1 MYWRIGGVEHYVL
14 NLETEAKEGVARPR
28 PRSATFSGTQPS
40 TVGVTRWAS
49 SPCRQ
54 LLAGATAQG
63 VYLWSHKPFAQLSSL
78 VYETTEFG
86 RIADLIWAPSGDTLF
101 VILSRG
107 YIYELSVQRRGD
119 RVLEYVFATQH
130 YFARGPGEEAGI
142 GGVGLAQRR
151 TFRLPDTNSEVVCAG
166 AAQYAMVAT
175 KSHVYRM
182 TWAGALKSSSTVS
195 EAYGRD
201 GDVVVVQMGVL
212 EDTDMEYFVFSDG
225 SVRIVGK
232 IDDSEE
238 SADSTETVGDNVQT
252 LDGLDAT
259 ALDFSAA
266 SMMMAVGTATGTVY
280 LYALEEKQLHRV
292 GRADGSGR
300 VHALRWAPDGT
311 AVACVHA
318 TGHIV
323 MRTLLG
329 REVNSTRVGDVEF
342 VAWGA
347 GARVFGSGA
356 RGAWGLG
363 FARAMSNAGSSV
375 SLFSDDMVLVQ
386 ARGVDEGAVWRVE
399 HVAASYSGV
408 NAPIRVAAC
417 SADGRV
423 VVAGARGMAVST
435 GHGRW
440 RLQRAARERTVE
452 YTALAWSGSHV
463 VAACVDHGR
472 NMARL
477 EFWMGGRALDAPAAS
492 IDLDAPAVVVSAHGS
507 AVLVLSERGVL
518 SEYALAVGGAQ
529 VELRRTVDVAACGVD
544 ARRVR
549 EVMWAPGACGDS
561 GAALVVV
568 QGAQL
573 RVVHDGRASN
583 VGRAERVSISSVNI
597 GSMHSAVWWYDGAQ
611 VLAAPVSLDDFMA
624 YGTRALDRGPSVHLA
639 LDFYPLV
646 IAADHGM
653 VIGLDQDMGNTPL
666 LRGTLFL
673 PALLSHML
681 HTSEPD
687 ALMYAASFEH
697 RRFFAHAME
706 KLLHEALVND
716 MRLDRTV
723 RMLAHFAQF
732 DDIVVHC
739 ARKTEAA
746 FWPRL
751 FEWVGGAAHLFVRC
765 LNNGRLRTAAQSL
778 LVLQTMEPPDVAARC
793 VVQLLARAARA
804 KSFGLCTEVLRF
816 VRATSVSDTEM
827 HALYVRLK

>member
-14 NLETEAKEGVARPR
+14 NLEEAKGVARPR
-28 PRSATFSGTQPS
+28 PRSATFSGTQDI
-40 TVGVTRWAS
+40 TMGVTRWAS

-63 VYLWSHKPFAQLSSL
+63 VYLWNHKPFAQLSSL

-86 RIADLIWAPSGDTLF
+86 RIVDLAWAPSGDTLF
-101 VILSRG
+101 VGLSRG

-130 YFARGPGEEAGI
+130 YFARGPGEENGI

-151 TFRLPDTNSEVVCAG
+151 TFRLPDTNSDVVCAG
-166 AAQYAMVAT
+166 AAKYAMVAT
-175 KSHVYRM
+175 GSHVYRM
-182 TWAGALKSSSTVS
+182 TWAGALKSSVTVS
-195 EAYGRD
+195 EVYGRG
-201 GDVVVVQMGVL
+201 GDVEVVQMGVL
-212 EDTDMEYFVFSDG
+212 GDTDMEYFVFSDG
-225 SVRIVGK
+225 SVRIIGNVG
-232 IDDSEE
+232 DSV
-238 SADSTETVGDNVQT
+238 DMVGDNVQT

-259 ALDFSAA
+259 ALDYSAT
-266 SMMMAVGTATGTVY
+266 SMMMAVGTTTGTVY
-280 LYALEEKQLHRV
+280 LYALEGKQLHRV
-292 GRADGSGR
+292 GRADGNGCVR
-300 VHALRWAPDGT
+300 ALRWSADGT

-329 REVNSTRVGDVEF
+329 REVNSTRVGDIEF
-342 VAWGA
+342 VAWGV
-347 GARVFGSGA
+347 GARVFAAGA
-356 RGAWGLG
+356 RNAWGLG
-363 FARAMSNAGSSV
+363 FARAMSSAGNSV
-375 SLFSDDMVLVQ
+375 CLFSDDMVLVQ

-399 HVAASYSGV
+399 HVAASYAGA

-423 VVAGARGMAVST
+423 AAAGTRGMAVST

-440 RLQRAARERTVE
+440 RLQRAARERIVE

-463 VAACVDHGR
+463 AAACVDHAR
-472 NMARL
+472 NTARL

-492 IDLDAPAVVVSAHGS
+492 IDLDARAVVVSAHGS
-507 AVLVLSERGVL
+507 AVLVLSEHGML
-518 SEYALAVGGAQ
+518 SEYALAAGGAQ
-529 VELRRTVDVAACGVD
+529 VELRRAVDVAACGVD
-544 ARRVR
+544 AHCVR
-549 EVMWAPGACGDS
+549 QVMWAPGACGDS
-561 GAALVVV
+561 GAAVVVV

-573 RVVHDGRASN
+573 RVVRDGRAST
-583 VGRAERVSISSVNI
+583 VGRAEHVSISSVNI
-597 GSMHSAVWWYDGAQ
+597 GSMHSAVWWYDGMQ
-611 VLAAPVSLDDFMA
+611 VLAAPVSLDDFMSND
-624 YGTRALDRGPSVHLA
+624 TRALDRGPSVHLP

-653 VIGLDQDMGNTPL
+653 VIGLDQDSVGTHAPM
-666 LRGTLFL
+666 LRGTLLL
-673 PALLSHML
+673 PSLLSHML

-697 RRFFAHAME
+697 RGFFAHAME

-746 FWPRL
+746 FWPQL
-751 FEWVGGAAHLFVRC
+751 FECVGGAARLFMRC

-778 LVLQTMEPPDVAARC
+778 LILQTMEPPEVAAKC
-793 VVQLLARAARA
+793 VVQLLARASRA
-804 KSFGLCTEVLRF
+804 KSVGLCTEVLRF
-816 VRATSVSDTEM
+816 VRATSVSDKEM